1 MGEFDTK
8 FYHGR
13 FEYVEFGHDVP
24 EGDFTR
30 FVVLFIKTLLEAF
43 EVENEVFPSSKKGRK
58 PYSLRKMMSLVYY
71 SYSRGFTKASVIA
84 DMAKNHSYFKYVANG
99 ITPDEDTINNFINI
113 WGSFFEYLISY
124 TVQFAKI
131 SGFTDFENVCAD
143 GTFIRS
149 ANNKFNVVHRDDV
162 EVLIDYYSGK
172 ISGLGAIGEFKIPC
186 S

>member
-1 MGEFDTK
+1 
-8 FYHGR
+8 
-13 FEYVEFGHDVP
+13 
-24 EGDFTR
+24 
-30 FVVLFIKTLLEAF
+30 
-43 EVENEVFPSSKKGRK
+43 
-58 PYSLRKMMSLVYY
+58 
-71 SYSRGFTKASVIA
+71 
-84 DMAKNHSYFKYVANG
+84 MAKNHSYFKYVANG
-99 ITPDEDTINNFINI
+99 ITPDEDTVNNFINI

-172 ISGLGAIGEFKIPC
+172 IS
-186 S
+186 